1 MKKEF
6 IDFLLRREKFEAH
19 LHNKPVI
26 TISREC
32 GCPSKLVAEK
42 LTAALED
49 QNKDSKYGIQWR
61 WVDKQIIEDA
71 AKKLELDPIYVEK
84 VAKQKAGGLND
95 ILTSFSPLP
104 VSDMK
109 IRNTIA
115 DILRGIADEG
125 HVIIVGRG
133 GVTLLKEHPHGI
145 HIRLQAPYQW
155 RVDTIRETF
164 SITEAEAKKRVKDID
179 EQRMFLRDFFE
190 GHKSDRSVFD
200 LVFNCKT
207 LNPDEIVSMIVT
219 LLEDRGLA

>member
-6 IDFLLRREKFEAH
+6 IDYLLRRQKFDEH
-19 LHNKPVI
+19 MNVKPVI

-42 LTAALED
+42 LTAALEARNPD
-49 QNKDSKYGIQWR
+49 GKYGVQWR
-61 WVDKQIIEDA
+61 WVDKQIIEDT
-71 AKKLELDPIYVEK
+71 AKKLELDPVFVES
-84 VAKQKAGGLND
+84 VAKAKSGGLSD

-115 DILRGIADEG
+115 EVLHGVADEG

-133 GVTLLKEHPHGI
+133 GVTLLQDHLNAI
-145 HIRLQAPYQW
+145 HIRLQAPYNW
-155 RVDTIRETF
+155 RVDITRETF
-164 SITEAEAKKRVKDID
+164 SISEEDAKKKVKEID
-179 EQRMFLRDFFE
+179 EQRMHLRDFFE
-190 GHKSDRSVFD
+190 GKKSDRSIFD

-207 LNPDEIVSMIVT
+207 LSPDEIVAMVVS
-219 LLEDRGLA
+219 LLDERKLL